1 MGSPRAEIARPRGA
15 PFCLKKGVASARR
28 GRKPRKIK
36 AGGRGPLIARAAE
49 ASAPGRA
56 ENFNLRSMW
65 RCRGWGRWILAA
77 PAWLGARSGLWG
89 GAMRR
94 FSWALLIG
102 FLAGTARLAAAE
114 PFINELHYD
123 NSGSDAG
130 EGVEIAGP
138 AGTDLAAYD
147 LVFYNGSSRA
157 VYLVVPLSGR
167 LPDEAGGGFGA
178 RWFALAG
185 LQNGDPDGVALVAR
199 SSAQVLQWFAYDGS
213 FAALGGAAD
222 GLFLS
227 NLGVGESAST
237 PVGHS
242 LQLRGAG
249 AAAGDFTWQGPFP
262 ASPGTLNAGQVFGAV
277 APRSAL
283 SFSPGLLREGESAVG
298 TFRLSPAPPQPVE
311 VALRAEGP
319 LELPT
324 SVRVPASGSVQFS
337 VRAPLD
343 GIPDGF
349 AEAAVWAGDASMG
362 LAGAGLQIVDADR
375 PARSAPNALRL
386 VTLNVRLGLGA
397 PGSAE
402 FAAVREVVERLSPDV
417 LLLQEVSNGG
427 DFGDAR
433 ALLEQVGFPGGAAFW
448 AAEGEAFAGQTY
460 RPGDFGDGACLFTA
474 SRYPIVRRVQIGRGV
489 AGRQELTRFPLF
501 TTLDLPG
508 PDLHVVNVHLKAGTG
523 DADRFRKAVEAYRI
537 REFLAQ
543 AGLRPESD
551 DVVLGGDCNAVDTL
565 YLPALSYATSS
576 YLLAAGASLPQ
587 SYQLG
592 SDLATPPGLV
602 LPYSAPPF
610 APASSVY
617 PHQGFNPAGLFAPT
631 LFQADGSTGATF
643 NLFDARFDYFFLPQR
658 LQANGQ
664 ARGEV
669 YNSRRES
676 QADGLPKRR
685 SLPRPELS
693 EIASDHYA
701 VFLDIDRSPAPS
713 LRLTVSPSE
722 LDESAEFAP
731 WATVSLQPPP
741 AAPVTVHLE
750 SWRDQRVQF
759 ALDGVT
765 LTSAQPSAA
774 VPLRVPFSPLV
785 EPRRAIA
792 LRARAAGYAPA
803 YASLAVRSA
812 EASGQLLFSQY
823 IEPPASPGP
832 GENGSRALELYNA
845 SGETLDLARLRWEVL
860 RYTNG
865 SLSPTKLA
873 QTLLVVPANSPAL
886 LPAGQV
892 VVVGEAAVGEALVAA
907 GLLPSPSPSFA
918 EADPH
923 TLFCNPAGQA
933 VFLKGSN
940 LDFNGDDALEIVAD
954 GVRSDVFG
962 RIGQDPGS
970 AWSAGPGQ
978 PSSADQN
985 LALRPEIATGST
997 GFDLPNARFA
1007 TLNSGASLAGL
1018 GLPPLPTDPYLAWAE
1033 SHGLRAIARAPNS
1046 DPDADGRPNLLEFA
1060 QITDPTRGDAPSD
1073 SAAFPP
1079 SALTLNPDPWLRISW
1094 ERGDLAGPWLP
1105 APEVQ
1110 PAAFGPQRT
1119 LWQWPP
1125 PEPAAPRRFWR
1136 LRVARP

>member
-1 MGSPRAEIARPRGA
+1 MSRI
-15 PFCLKKGVASARR
+15 
-28 GRKPRKIK
+28 
-36 AGGRGPLIARAAE
+36 
-49 ASAPGRA
+49 
-56 ENFNLRSMW
+56 
-65 RCRGWGRWILAA
+65 
-77 PAWLGARSGLWG
+77 
-89 GAMRR
+89 
-94 FSWALLIG
+94 SWALLAAA
-102 FLAGTARLAAAE
+102 LAGAAPRAAAQ

-123 NSGSDAG
+123 NSGSDSA

-138 AGTDLAAYD
+138 AGWDLTAYD

-157 VYLVVPLSGR
+157 VYLTVPLSGR
-167 LPDEAGGGFGA
+167 LPDEAGSGFGA
-178 RWFALAG
+178 RWFAIAG

-199 SSAQVLQWFAYDGS
+199 GSAQVLQGFAYDGS

-227 NLGVGESAST
+227 DMGVGETAST
-237 PVGHS
+237 PAGHS

-249 AAAGDFTWQGPFP
+249 GSAGDFAWQGPFP
-262 ASPGTLNAGQVFGAV
+262 ASPGTLNAGQVLGSV
-277 APRSAL
+277 APRSTL
-283 SFSPGLLREGESAVG
+283 SFSPGLLREGESTVG
-298 TFRLSPAPPQPVE
+298 TLSLSPAPPQPVE
-311 VALRAEGP
+311 VVLRAEGP
-319 LELPT
+319 LEVPT
-324 SVRVPASGSVQFS
+324 SVLVPTSGSVQFS

-349 AEAAVWAGDASMG
+349 QEAAVLAGDAGTG
-362 LAGAGLQIVDADR
+362 LAGAGVQIVDADR
-375 PARSAPNALRL
+375 PDRSGPNALRL
-386 VTLNVRLGLGA
+386 LTLNVRLGLGA
-397 PGSAE
+397 PGSPE

-417 LLLQEVSNGG
+417 LMLQEVSQGG

-433 ALLEQVGFPGGAAFW
+433 ALLEQVGFPAGAAFW
-448 AAEGEAFAGQTY
+448 AVEGEAFIGQTY
-460 RPGDFGDGACLFTA
+460 RPGDFGDGACLLTA

-489 AGRQELTRFPLF
+489 AGRLELTRFPLF
-501 TTLDLPG
+501 TTIDLPG

-551 DVVLGGDCNAVDTL
+551 DVILGGDCNAIDTL
-565 YLPALSYATSS
+565 FLPALSYTTSS
-576 YLLAAGASLPQ
+576 YLPAAGSSLPL

-592 SDLATPPGLV
+592 SDLATPPGV
-602 LPYSAPPF
+602 ILPYSAPPF

-617 PHQGFNPAGLFAPT
+617 PHLGFNPAGLFAPT

-658 LQANGQ
+658 LQADGR

-701 VFLDIDRSPAPS
+701 VFLDIDRAPAPA

-722 LDESAEFAP
+722 IDESASAAP
-731 WATVSLQPPP
+731 WAAVSLQPPP
-741 AAPVTVHLE
+741 AAPVTVLLN

-759 ALDGVT
+759 GLDRVI
-765 LTSAQPSAA
+765 LTPSQPSAA
-774 VPLRVPFSPLV
+774 VPLVVPFSPLV
-785 EPRRAIA
+785 EPRRAVG
-792 LRARAAGYAPA
+792 LRASAAGYSPA
-803 YASLAVRSA
+803 YASLILRSA

-823 IEPPASPGP
+823 IEPPASPGF
-832 GENGSRALELYNA
+832 GENGARALELYNA

-865 SLSPTKLA
+865 SLTPTKLA

-907 GLLPSPSPSFA
+907 GLLPAPSPTFA
-918 EADPH
+918 EADPY

-933 VFLKGSN
+933 IFLKGSN

-970 AWSAGPGQ
+970 AWTGGPGQ

-985 LALRPEIATGST
+985 LALRPEIATGTT

-1007 TLNSGASLAGL
+1007 TLNSGASLVGL
-1018 GLPPLPTDPYLAWAE
+1018 GLPPFPSDPYLAWAE
-1033 SHGLRAIARAPNS
+1033 THGLRAIARAPNS
-1046 DPDADGRPNLLEFA
+1046 DPDGDGRLNLLEFA
-1060 QITDPTRGDAPSD
+1060 QITDPTRGDSPPFP
-1073 SAAFPP
+1073 AAFPQ
-1079 SALTLNPDPWLRISW
+1079 SVLTLNPEPWLQLSW
-1094 ERGDLAGPWLP
+1094 ERSDLASPWVP
-1105 APEVQ
+1105 ALEVQ
-1110 PAAFGPQRT
+1110 PAADGPLRT
-1119 LWQWPP
+1119 RWQWPP
-1125 PEPAAPRRFWR
+1125 PDPAAPRRFWR